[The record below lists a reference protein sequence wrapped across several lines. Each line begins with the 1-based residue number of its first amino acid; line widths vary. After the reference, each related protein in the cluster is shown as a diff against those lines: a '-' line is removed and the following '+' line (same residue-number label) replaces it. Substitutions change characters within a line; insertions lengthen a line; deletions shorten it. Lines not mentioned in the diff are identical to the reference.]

1 MILLG
6 IESSCDD
13 TSVAVSRG
21 VDILA
26 NVTYSQTEHAA
37 FGGIVPEVASRAHD
51 RKITATVDAALRRAG
66 LTLEDVDAIAVTQGP
81 GLVGSLLVGL
91 TFAKG
96 LSLANGIPLVGVDH
110 IDAHLYASWIGREV
124 SYPFLGLIVS
134 GGHTQL
140 VAVKA
145 PLRHRVLG
153 ATRDDAA
160 GEAFDKTGKMLGLA
174 YPAGPLID
182 RLSQQGDPARYTFPQ
197 SLRGEGLEFSF
208 SGLKTS
214 VRYFLDQSSFTPEE
228 LETERPHLCAGI
240 SEAITQVLI
249 DKLRLAIEQTG
260 MRHVT
265 IAGGVSANSMLRRK
279 AKQMA
284 EQEGVELDLPP
295 MDYCTDNAAMICRLG
310 LIRLQMEGPSALSIA
325 PYSRQQVF

>member
-1 MILLG
+1 MLLLG

-13 TSVAVSRG
+13 TSVAVSNG

-51 RKITATVDAALRRAG
+51 RKISATVETALKSAG
-66 LTLEDVDAIAVTQGP
+66 VDIPDIDAIAVTQGP

-96 LSLANGIPLVGVDH
+96 LSLANGIPIVGVDH
-110 IDAHLYASWIGREV
+110 IDAHLYASWIGQKV
-124 SYPFLGLIVS
+124 IYPFLGLIVS
-134 GGHTQL
+134 GGHTQI
-140 VAVKA
+140 VVVEA
-145 PLRHRVLG
+145 PLTHNVLG
-153 ATRDDAA
+153 RTRDDAA
-160 GEAFDKTGKMLGLA
+160 GEAFDKTGKMLGLE

-182 RLSQQGDPARYTFPQ
+182 QLARQGDPGRYEFPQ
-197 SLRGEGLEFSF
+197 ALKGEGLDFSF

-214 VRYFLDQSSFTPEE
+214 VRYFLDQKSFSEEE
-228 LETERPHLCAGI
+228 LVIERPHICAGI

-249 DKLRLAIEQTG
+249 SKLRQAVRETSIQN
-260 MRHVT
+260 VT

-279 AKQMA
+279 AVEMA
-284 EQEGVELDLPP
+284 EEEGVQMDLPP
-295 MDYCTDNAAMICRLG
+295 MEYCTDNAAMICRLG
-310 LIRLQMEGPSALSIA
+310 LIQLQQQGPSDLAMA
-325 PYSRQQVF
+325 PYSRQKG